1 MSLDLFLVIPAD
13 LPQILLNTP
22 INEELTTLY
31 LDEVATLLKLA
42 GIDYNQKEVIKK
54 AIKLNQPIILR
65 GLVRKKLVKKE
76 RVTSNVL
83 SPNSLLSDIIGD
95 DEYKENLKG
104 YLNTVPEDEKPQS
117 LYPNNR
123 IEFLDEINRKM
134 LSLKIEEDDSSC
146 TKKGDANFTPLVHQ
160 MIVTRYLNS
169 FTPYRGLL
177 LYHGLGSGKT
187 CSSISIIEGMKN
199 THKVFVMTPASLQAN
214 YRTQMKY
221 CGDQLFKTN
230 NYWSFKELPRGGEQL
245 LNFYDS
251 VKLTEKFIKIHPE
264 LDRYMHTIGG
274 LWVVDDTKDPNFNTL
289 EEDEKEQIDKQI
301 TILIK
306 NKYSF
311 INYNGINKK
320 RWNDYTKD
328 KTINPFDHSVL
339 VIDEVHN
346 FVSRIVNKLH
356 KKHTVST
363 DIYEAIM
370 EAEDCKVVSLSGT
383 PYINNPCELGV
394 LFNIIGGY
402 TYCLEISIK
411 LLKTETDEKLFK
423 ILLNKP
429 FIESFEYEQKQYKL
443 KVLQNP
449 YGFSKTDSGQ
459 LIYDETFMSREDFI
473 TNVLDLLK
481 GNSSFVVEKSQYV
494 KYNKFPDDIKE
505 FNKYFVTPDLK
516 INNKEWFQSK
526 IVGMVSYLGDKANLM
541 PDIIKADDDNDIHLE
556 YSDMSLHQIKA
567 YSTIRNDERKRDK
580 RKKKKDDD
588 EFSST
593 YRVFSRLCCNFSFPD
608 DIPRPMPGNNIITEE
623 DVDAVDNNKLLEDV
637 DGKYDELDVETRVVD
652 GSYKSKIDAVLQK
665 FTANPAKYFNSD
677 IPKLVNGVE
686 SGDSLKELSPKF
698 LQILSNIMNPDNIGC
713 HLVYSN
719 FRQLEG
725 IGILSII
732 LKFYGYVELKVEQIS
747 GVNTLKLD
755 DKMYSADRYIDTK
768 KVFSLYTG
776 TETPEQKEIIRNI
789 YNSKYDALPNNIQAQ
804 LKELF
809 PNNEDK
815 NLYGEIIKVLMIT
828 ASGAEGIDLKNTR
841 FVHILEPYWHH
852 VRINQV
858 IGRARRICSHAELPE
873 EYRNVTV
880 YMYMSKFKD
889 GMDLEEFNALKTQD
903 NSISTDQL
911 LYNIMERKRGL
922 SVMFLDTLKEASI
935 DCIVN
940 YKDKCVSK
948 PFATL
953 KNKKITSIDYKM
965 DPLKKFDTVTQKVEL
980 VKKTLDTN
988 GKKLSYAVDTSK
1000 TPNILYNYEAYMR
1013 SVKAKKLDDKKE
1025 IILVKVGTLGLDN
1038 KVVLL

>member
-13 LPQILLNTP
+13 LPQILLDTP
-22 INEELTTLY
+22 IKEELTKHY
-31 LDEVATLLKLA
+31 IEEVAALLKLA
-42 GIDYNQKEVIKK
+42 RIEYNQKEVIKK

-65 GLVRKKLVKKE
+65 GLIRKKLVKKE
-76 RVTSNVL
+76 KTKSNVL
-83 SPNSLLSDIIGD
+83 SPNTLLSHIMDD

-104 YLNTVPEDEKPQS
+104 YLNTVPEDEKPQP
-117 LYPNNR
+117 LYQNNR
-123 IEFLDEINRKM
+123 VDFLDEINRKM
-134 LSLKIEEDDSSC
+134 LSLKFEKDDSSC
-146 TKKGDANFTPLVHQ
+146 TKKGDDSFTPLVHQ

-199 THKVFVMTPASLQAN
+199 THKVYVMTPASLQAN

-230 NYWSFKELPRGGEQL
+230 NYWSFKELPRGGERL

-251 VKLTEKFIKIHPE
+251 VKLTEEFVKFHPE

-274 LWVVDDTKDPNFNTL
+274 LWVVDDTKEPNFNTL
-289 EEDEKEQIDKQI
+289 EEDEKEQIDNQI

-311 INYNGINKK
+311 INYNGITKK
-320 RWNDYTKD
+320 RWNDYTRN

-356 KKHTVST
+356 KKNTVST

-370 EAEDCKVVSLSGT
+370 EAEDCKVVALSGT

-402 TYCLEISIK
+402 TYCLEIGIK
-411 LLKTETDEKLFK
+411 TLKVDLDEKMFK

-429 FIESFEYEQKQYKL
+429 FIESFEYDQAQKKL

-449 YGFSKTDSGQ
+449 YGFSKLDSGQ
-459 LIYDETFMSREDFI
+459 LIYDQAFISREDFI
-473 TNVLDLLK
+473 TSVLDLLK
-481 GNSSFVVEKSQYV
+481 GNASFVVEKSQYV
-494 KYNKFPDDIKE
+494 KYNKFPDTMVE
-505 FNKYFVTPDLK
+505 FNTYFVTPDLK
-516 INNKEWFQSK
+516 IKNKEWFQSK
-526 IVGMVSYLGDKANLM
+526 IVGMVSYLGDKRNLM
-541 PDIIKADDDNDIHLE
+541 PDIIKADDGNDIHLE

-567 YSTIRNDERKRDK
+567 YSAIRNDERKKDK
-580 RKKKKDDD
+580 RSKKKEEE

-608 DIPRPMPGNNIITEE
+608 DTPRPMPSNNIVTEE
-623 DVDAVDNNKLLEDV
+623 DIDVVENEKLLEDI
-637 DGKYDELDVETRVVD
+637 DGKYDELDTETRKVD
-652 GSYKSKIDAVLQK
+652 DTYKTRIDDVLKK
-665 FTANPAKYFNSD
+665 FSRNPELYFNSD
-677 IPKLVNGVE
+677 IPKLVSGVE
-686 SGDSLKELSPKF
+686 SGNTLKELSPKF
-698 LQILSNIMNPDNIGC
+698 LQVITNIMNPDNIGC
-713 HLVYSN
+713 HLIYSN

-732 LKFYGYVELKVEQIS
+732 LKFYGFIELRVEQTPS
-747 GVNTLKLD
+747 GNTLVLD
-755 DKMYSADRYIDTK
+755 GMYNNDRYVDSK
-768 KVFSLYTG
+768 KVFALYTG

-789 YNSKYDALPNNIQAQ
+789 YNSKYDALPNNIQAR

-809 PNNEDK
+809 PNNTDK
-815 NLYGEIIKVLMIT
+815 NLYGEIIKVFMIT

-852 VRINQV
+852 VRVNQV
-858 IGRARRICSHAELPE
+858 IGRARRICSHADLPE

-880 YMYMSKFKD
+880 YMYMSKFKE

-911 LYNIMERKRGL
+911 LFNIMERKRGL

-940 YKDKCVSK
+940 YKDKCVTK

-953 KNKKITSIDYKM
+953 KNRKLTSIDYKS
-965 DPLKKFDTVTQKVEL
+965 DPIQKFESVTKKVGL
-980 VKKTLDTN
+980 VKKSLDTN
-988 GKKLSYAVDTSK
+988 GKLVAYAVDTSK
-1000 TPNILYNYEAYMR
+1000 TPNILYDYKAYTD
-1013 SVKAKKLDDKKE
+1013 SVRAKELDNKKE
-1025 IILVKVGTLGLDN
+1025 IILVKVGTLIDD

>member
-13 LPQILLNTP
+13 LPQILLDTP
-22 INEELTTLY
+22 IKEELTKHY
-31 LDEVATLLKLA
+31 IEEVAALLKLA
-42 GIDYNQKEVIKK
+42 RIEYNQKEVIKK

-65 GLVRKKLVKKE
+65 GLIRKKLVKKE
-76 RVTSNVL
+76 KTKSNVL
-83 SPNSLLSDIIGD
+83 SPNTLLSHIMDD

-104 YLNTVPEDEKPQS
+104 YLNTVSEDEKPQP
-117 LYPNNR
+117 LYQNNR
-123 IEFLDEINRKM
+123 VDFLDEINRKM
-134 LSLKIEEDDSSC
+134 LSLKFEKDDSSC

-199 THKVFVMTPASLQAN
+199 THKVYVMTPASLQAN

-230 NYWSFKELPRGGEQL
+230 NYWSFKELPRGGERL

-251 VKLTEKFIKIHPE
+251 IKLTESFVKFHPE

-274 LWVVDDTKDPNFNTL
+274 LWVVDDTKEPNFNTL
-289 EEDEKEQIDKQI
+289 EEDEKEQIDNQI

-311 INYNGINKK
+311 INYNGITKK
-320 RWNDYTKD
+320 RWNDYTKN

-356 KKHTVST
+356 KKNTVST
-363 DIYEAIM
+363 DIYEAIL
-370 EAEDCKVVSLSGT
+370 EAEDCKVVTLSGT

-402 TYCLEISIK
+402 TYCLEIGVK
-411 LLKTETDEKLFK
+411 TLKVDLDEKLFK
-423 ILLNKP
+423 VLLNKP
-429 FIESFEYEQKQYKL
+429 FIESFEYDQTQKKL

-449 YGFSKTDSGQ
+449 YGFSKLESGQ
-459 LIYDETFMSREDFI
+459 LIYDQAFISREDFI
-473 TNVLDLLK
+473 TSVLDLLK
-481 GNSSFVVEKSQYV
+481 GNASFVVEKSQYV
-494 KYNKFPDDIKE
+494 KYNKFPDTMVE
-505 FNKYFVTPDLK
+505 FNTYFVTPDLK
-516 INNKEWFQSK
+516 IKNKEWFQSK
-526 IVGMVSYLGDKANLM
+526 IVGMVSYLGDKRNLM
-541 PDIIKADDDNDIHLE
+541 PDIIKADDGNDIHLE
-556 YSDMSLHQIKA
+556 YSDMSLHQLKT
-567 YSTIRNDERKRDK
+567 YSTIRNDERKKDK
-580 RKKKKDDD
+580 QRKKKEEE

-608 DIPRPMPGNNIITEE
+608 DIPRPMPSNNIVTEE
-623 DVDAVDNNKLLEDV
+623 DIDVVENEKLLEDV
-637 DGKYDELDVETRVVD
+637 DGKYDELDTETRKVD
-652 GSYKSKIDAVLQK
+652 DTYKTRIDAVLKK
-665 FTANPAKYFNSD
+665 FSRNPELYFNSD
-677 IPKLVNGVE
+677 IPKLVSGVE
-686 SGDSLKELSPKF
+686 SGNTLKELSPKF
-698 LQILSNIMNPDNIGC
+698 LQIMTNIMNPDNIGC
-713 HLVYSN
+713 HLIYSN

-732 LKFYGYVELKVEQIS
+732 LKFYGFIELRVEQTPS
-747 GVNTLKLD
+747 GNTLVLD
-755 DKMYSADRYIDTK
+755 GMYNNDRYVDSK
-768 KVFSLYTG
+768 KVFALYTG

-789 YNSKYDALPNNIQAQ
+789 YNSKYEALPNNIQAR

-809 PNNEDK
+809 PNNTDK
-815 NLYGEIIKVLMIT
+815 NLYGEIIKVFMIT

-852 VRINQV
+852 VRVNQV
-858 IGRARRICSHAELPE
+858 IGRARRICSHSDLPE

-880 YMYMSKFKD
+880 YMYMSKFKE

-911 LYNIMERKRGL
+911 LFNIMERKRGL

-940 YKDKCVSK
+940 YKDKCVTK

-953 KNKKITSIDYKM
+953 KNRKITSIDYKM
-965 DPLKKFDTVTQKVEL
+965 DPIKKFESVTKKVGL
-980 VKKTLDTN
+980 VKKSLDTN
-988 GKKLSYAVDTSK
+988 GKLVAYAVDTSK
-1000 TPNILYNYEAYMR
+1000 TPNILYDYKAYMD
-1013 SVKAKKLDDKKE
+1013 SVAAKELDNKKE
-1025 IILVKVGTLGLDN
+1025 IILVKVGTLVDD
-1038 KVVLL
+1038 KVILL

>member
-1 MSLDLFLVIPAD
+1 MSLDLFLVIPPD
-13 LPQILLNTP
+13 LPQILLSTL
-22 INEELTTLY
+22 IKEELTKQY
-31 LDEVATLLKLA
+31 IEEVAVLLKLA
-42 GIDYNQKEVIKK
+42 RIDYNQKEVIKI
-54 AIKLNQPIILR
+54 AVKLNKPIILK
-65 GLVRKKLVKKE
+65 GLIRKKLVKKE
-76 RVTSNVL
+76 KTKSNIL
-83 SPNSLLSDIIGD
+83 SPNTFLSQIVD
-95 DEYKENLKG
+95 DEIYKENIKG
-104 YLNTVPEDEKPQS
+104 YLNTVPEDEKPQA
-117 LYPNNR
+117 LFPNNR
-123 IEFLDEINRKM
+123 VEFLDEIKRKM

-146 TKKGDANFTPLVHQ
+146 TKKGDADFTPLVHQ
-160 MIVTRYLNS
+160 MIVNRYLNS

-230 NYWSFKELPRGGEQL
+230 NYWSFKELPSGGEKL
-245 LNFYDS
+245 SNFYES
-251 VKLTEKFIKIHPE
+251 IKITEDFVKHNAE
-264 LDRYMHTIGG
+264 LERYIHTIGG
-274 LWVVDDTKDPNFNTL
+274 LWVVDDTKDPNFSTV
-289 EEDEKEQIDKQI
+289 EEDEKVQIDKQI
-301 TILIK
+301 SLLIK
-306 NKYSF
+306 YKYSF

-320 RWNDYTKD
+320 RWNAYTKD

-339 VIDEVHN
+339 IIDEVHN

-356 KKHTVST
+356 KKNTVST
-363 DIYEAIM
+363 DIYEAIL
-370 EAEDCKVVSLSGT
+370 EAEDCKVVCLSGT

-402 TYCLEISIK
+402 TYCLEINIK
-411 LLKTETDEKLFK
+411 SLKKDADEKLFK

-443 KVLQNP
+443 KVIQNP
-449 YGFSKTDSGQ
+449 YGFSKMESGQ
-459 LIYDETFMSREDFI
+459 LIYDETYISREDFI

-481 GNSSFVVEKSQYV
+481 ENASFVVEKSQYV
-494 KYNKFPDDIKE
+494 KYNKFPDDAKE
-505 FNKYFVTPDLK
+505 FNTYFVTSDLK

-526 IVGMVSYLGDKANLM
+526 IAGMVSYLGDKSNLM
-541 PDIIKADDDNDIHLE
+541 PAIVKADNDNDIHLE
-556 YSDMSLHQIKA
+556 YTDMILHQIKA
-567 YSTIRNDERKRDK
+567 YSKIRNDERKKDR
-580 RKKKKDDD
+580 RSKKKEEE

-593 YRVFSRLCCNFSFPD
+593 YRVFSRLCCNFSFPI
-608 DIPRPMPGNNIITEE
+608 DIPRPMPSNNIVTEE
-623 DVDAVDNNKLLEDV
+623 DVDVVDNEKLLEDV
-637 DGKYDELDVETRVVD
+637 DGKYDELDVETRKVD
-652 GSYKSKIDAVLQK
+652 DSYKSRIDGTLKK
-665 FTANPAKYFNSD
+665 FTQNPELYFNSE
-677 IPKLVNGVE
+677 IRKLVSGIE
-686 SGDSLKELSPKF
+686 PGDSLKELSPKF
-698 LQILSNIMNPDNIGC
+698 LRILTNIMNEDNIGC

-732 LKFYGYVELKVEQIS
+732 LKFYGFLELRVEQTPS
-747 GVNTLKLD
+747 GNTLVLD
-755 DKMYSADRYIDTK
+755 GMYDNERYIDSK

-789 YNSKYDALPNNIQAQ
+789 YNSKYDALPNNIQAR

-809 PNNEDK
+809 PTNTDK

-852 VRINQV
+852 VRVNQV
-858 IGRARRICSHAELPE
+858 IGRARRICSHADLPE

-880 YMYMSKFKD
+880 YMYMSKFKE

-903 NSISTDQL
+903 NSLSTDQL
-911 LYNIMERKRGL
+911 LFSIMERKRGL

-948 PFATL
+948 PFAQL
-953 KNKKITSIDYKM
+953 KNNKMSSIDYKM
-965 DPLKKFDTVTQKVEL
+965 DPIKKFETVTQRVEL

-988 GKKLSYAVDTSK
+988 GKMLPYAVDTSK
-1000 TPNILYNYEAYMR
+1000 TPNILYNYDTYRR
-1013 SVKAKKLDDKKE
+1013 SLKAKELDDKKE
-1025 IILVKVGTLGLDN
+1025 IILVKVGTLGLDD
-1038 KVVLL
+1038 KAILL

>member
-13 LPQILLNTP
+13 LPQILLDTP
-22 INEELTTLY
+22 IKEELTKQY
-31 LDEVATLLKLA
+31 IDEVAALLKLA
-42 GIDYNQKEVIKK
+42 RIEYNQREVIKQ

-76 RVTSNVL
+76 KTKSNVL
-83 SPNSLLSDIIGD
+83 SPNTLLSQIIDD

-104 YLNTVPEDEKPQS
+104 YLNTVPEDEKPQP
-117 LYPNNR
+117 LYSNNR
-123 IEFLDEINRKM
+123 VEFLDEINRKM
-134 LSLKIEEDDSSC
+134 LSLKFEKDDSSC
-146 TKKGDANFTPLVHQ
+146 TKKGDDEFTPLVHQ

-199 THKVFVMTPASLQAN
+199 THKVYVMTPASLQAN

-230 NYWSFKELPRGGEQL
+230 NYWSFKELPSGGERL
-245 LNFYDS
+245 LNFYES
-251 VKLTEKFIKIHPE
+251 VKLTETFVKFHPE

-289 EEDEKEQIDKQI
+289 EEDEKEQIDNQI

-320 RWNDYTKD
+320 RWNDYTKN

-356 KKHTVST
+356 KKNTVST

-370 EAEDCKVVSLSGT
+370 EAEDCKVVTLSGT

-402 TYCLEISIK
+402 TYCLEINLKVLK
-411 LLKTETDEKLFK
+411 LDIDEKVFK

-429 FIESFEYEQKQYKL
+429 FIESFEYDQTHKKL

-449 YGFSKTDSGQ
+449 YGFSKNDLGQ
-459 LIYDETFMSREDFI
+459 LIYDQAFISREDFI
-473 TNVLDLLK
+473 TSVVDLLK
-481 GNSSFVVEKSQYV
+481 GNSSFVVEKTQYV
-494 KYNKFPDDIKE
+494 KYNKFPDSLTE
-505 FNKYFVTPDLK
+505 FNTYFVTPDLK
-516 INNKEWFQSK
+516 IKNKEWFQSK

-541 PDIIKADDDNDIHLE
+541 PDIVKADDGNDIHLE

-567 YSTIRNDERKRDK
+567 YSAIRNDERKRDK
-580 RKKKKDDD
+580 QKKKKKDED

-608 DIPRPMPGNNIITEE
+608 DIGRPMPNGNTATEE
-623 DVDAVDNNKLLEDV
+623 DVDVVENDKLLEDV
-637 DGKYDELDVETRVVD
+637 DGKYDEFDTESRIVD
-652 GSYKSKIDAVLQK
+652 SSYKSQIDSVLKK

-677 IPKLVNGVE
+677 VPKLVSGVE
-686 SGDSLKELSPKF
+686 SGESLKELSPKF
-698 LQILSNIMNPDNIGC
+698 LQVLTNIMNPDNIGC

-732 LKFYGYVELKVEQIS
+732 LKFYGYVELKVDKKT
-747 GVNTLKLD
+747 GLLLLD
-755 DKMYSADRYIDTK
+755 DKMYANDRYIDSRK
-768 KVFSLYTG
+768 IFSLYTG
-776 TETPEQKEIIRNI
+776 TESPEQKEIIRNI
-789 YNSKYDALPNNIQAQ
+789 YNSKFDALPNNVQAQ
-804 LKELF
+804 LKEMF

-815 NLYGEIIKVLMIT
+815 NLYGEIIKVFMIT

-858 IGRARRICSHAELPE
+858 IGRARRICSHADLPE

-911 LYNIMERKRGL
+911 LFNIMERKRGL

-940 YKDKCVSK
+940 YKDKCVTK

-953 KNKKITSIDYKM
+953 KNKKISSIDYKM
-965 DPLKKFDTVTQKVEL
+965 DPIKKFESVTQRVEL

-988 GKKLSYAVDTSK
+988 GELVAYAVDTSK
-1000 TPNILYNYEAYMR
+1000 TPNILYDYKAYVN
-1013 SVKAKKLDDKKE
+1013 SVKAKKIDDKKE
-1025 IILVKVGTLGLDN
+1025 IILVKVGTLVDD

>member
-13 LPQILLNTP
+13 LPEILLVTP
-22 INEELTTLY
+22 IKEELTKQYT
-31 LDEVATLLKLA
+31 DQVAALLKLA
-42 GIDYNQKEVIKK
+42 HIDYNQKEFIKQ
-54 AIKLNQPIILR
+54 AIKINQPIILR
-65 GLVRKKLVKKE
+65 GLIRKKRVKKE
-76 RVTSNVL
+76 KTYSNVL

-95 DEYKENLKG
+95 DEYKENIKG
-104 YLNTVPEDEKPQS
+104 YLNTVPEDEKPQA

-123 IEFLDEINRKM
+123 VEFLDEIQRKM

-146 TKKGDANFTPLVHQ
+146 NKKDDADFKPLVHQ

-199 THKVFVMTPASLQAN
+199 THKVYVMTPASLQAN

-230 NYWSFKELPRGGEQL
+230 NYWLFKELPSGGEKL
-245 LNFYDS
+245 LNFYES
-251 VKLTEKFIKIHPE
+251 VKISEEFVRRHPE
-264 LDRYMHTIGG
+264 LDRLIHTIGG
-274 LWVVDDTKDPNFNTL
+274 LWVVDETKEPNFNTL

-301 TILIK
+301 TLLIK

-320 RWNDYTKD
+320 RWNDYTKN
-328 KTINPFDHSVL
+328 KTINPFDHSVI

-356 KKHTVST
+356 KKNTVST

-370 EAEDCKVVSLSGT
+370 EAEDCKVVTLSGT
-383 PYINNPCELGV
+383 PYINNPCELGI

-402 TYCLEISIK
+402 TYCLEINIK
-411 LLKTETDEKLFK
+411 VLKLDLDEKLFK

-429 FIESFEYEQKQYKL
+429 FIESFEYDQTQTKL

-449 YGFSKTDSGQ
+449 YGFSKLESGQ
-459 LIYDETFMSREDFI
+459 LKYDETFISREDFI
-473 TNVLDLLK
+473 TTVLELLK
-481 GNSSFVVEKSQYV
+481 GNASFVVEKSQYV
-494 KYNKFPDDIKE
+494 KYNKLPDHIKE
-505 FNKYFVTPDLK
+505 FDTYFVTADLK
-516 INNKEWFQSK
+516 IKNKEWFQSK
-526 IVGMVSYLGDKANLM
+526 IAGMVSYLGDKSNLM
-541 PDIIKADDDNDIHLE
+541 PAIVKADDGNDIHLE

-580 RKKKKDDD
+580 RQKKKKDEE

-608 DIPRPMPGNNIITEE
+608 DIGRPMPNGNATEE
-623 DVDAVDNNKLLEDV
+623 DIDVVENDKLLEDV
-637 DGKYDELDVETRVVD
+637 DGKYDEFDTESRIVD
-652 GSYKSKIDAVLQK
+652 SSYKRQIDEVLQK
-665 FTANPAKYFNSD
+665 FTSNPAKYFNSD
-677 IPKLVNGVE
+677 IPKLVNDVE
-686 SGDSLKELSPKF
+686 IGDSLKELSPKF
-698 LQILSNIMNPDNIGC
+698 LQVLTNIMNPDNIGC

-732 LKFYGYVELKVEQIS
+732 LKFYGFVELKVNKKTGLLE
-747 GVNTLKLD
+747 LD
-755 DKMYSADRYIDTK
+755 DKMYGNDRYIDTK

-776 TETPEQKEIIRNI
+776 TESPEQKEIIRNI
-789 YNSKYDALPNNIQAQ
+789 YNSKYEALPNNIQAQ
-804 LKELF
+804 LKEMF
-809 PNNEDK
+809 PNNSDK
-815 NLYGEIIKVLMIT
+815 NLYGEIIKVFMIT

-852 VRINQV
+852 VRVNQV

-880 YMYMSKFKD
+880 YMYMSKFKE

-911 LYNIMERKRGL
+911 LFNIMERKRGL

-948 PFATL
+948 AFATL
-953 KNKKITSIDYKM
+953 KNNKMSSIDYKM
-965 DPLKKFDTVTQKVEL
+965 DPIEKFKTVTQTVKLYKKSLNTNGEL
-980 VKKTLDTN
+980 VA
-988 GKKLSYAVDTSK
+988 YAVDTSK
-1000 TPNILYNYEAYMR
+1000 TPNILYDYKAYMD
-1013 SVKAKKLDDKKE
+1013 SVKAKELDNKKE
-1025 IILVKVGTLGLDN
+1025 IILIKVGTLVDD
-1038 KVVLL
+1038 KVILL